1 LPDVSFFRYTPEG
14 RDVVAKFISRDLKR
28 HREAQTQLV
37 QRIQILEQTPLATL
51 RERQH
56 VEFVEGE
63 ILSYKF
69 STGSLW
75 IRLLMACWPDDRSIV
90 ILLPLVKKRNRLD
103 RADIDESMRNLRML
117 KERQKTQ

>member
-1 LPDVSFFRYTPEG
+1 LPDVTFFQYTPEG

-28 HREAQTQLV
+28 HREAQAQLV

-69 STGSLW
+69 STGGLW
-75 IRLLMACWPDDRSIV
+75 IRLLMACWPDDHSIV